1 MKIFL
6 KFTSSK
12 APPTYER
19 AILSS
24 KAILEVL
31 ATVDIET
38 LVLYTK
44 ILKINFIKFKT
55 TEIIIILPP
64 NAPRKLLLDA

>member
-44 ILKINFIKFKT
+44 ILKKTLLNSKT
-55 TEIIIILPP
+55 TEIICNLPP